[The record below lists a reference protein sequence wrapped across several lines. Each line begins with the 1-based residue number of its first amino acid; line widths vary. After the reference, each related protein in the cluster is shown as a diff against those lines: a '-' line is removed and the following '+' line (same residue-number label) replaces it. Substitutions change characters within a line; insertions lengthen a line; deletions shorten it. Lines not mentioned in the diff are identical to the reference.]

1 MPQQMH
7 QFHEM
12 PTRLNSGSKLIPDQ
26 SDPFSPFPHFSMD
39 WNTHKLVT
47 SVKTKTKTKTRF
59 SLRSI
64 LILACCERTISRNE
78 HFAMNMTK
86 LLQYRQY
93 LLFKEPFYHSIY
105 VIVAK
110 RKTLAKKILFTFS

>member
-12 PTRLNSGSKLIPDQ
+12 PMRLNSGSKLIPDQ

-47 SVKTKTKTKTRF
+47 SVKTKTKRF

-64 LILACCERTISRNE
+64 LILVCCGRTISRNE

-86 LLQYRQY
+86 LLQYRLY

-110 RKTLAKKILFTFS
+110 KKNFS